1 MLPLIADVSLNSC
14 KCPDAQLAKP
24 KTPRVLS
31 VRGGV
36 WVLNWPCW
44 SPGLLCLPSR
54 HPLAARLGI
63 PRGEVTRRKVNRGN
77 ARGEAPGTGY

>member
-1 MLPLIADVSLNSC
+1 MGEGGGGAGILLPLIADVSLKSC

-63 PRGEVTRRKVNRGN
+63 PRVM
-77 ARGEAPGTGY
+77 